1 MPGIRSRIALPAVLG
16 LALAVAA
23 CENPAAGNAAAR
35 IPGDYHAR
43 TFQIV
48 ADGESAD
55 LLAGGARID
64 LQLRADGSTD
74 GRLLIPGMDE
84 DGGDMD
90 ESLAG
95 TWTLRGDTVRLQH
108 AADTFLRDMPLLA
121 RGRRLEGDHTFS
133 GTRVVVSLER

>member
-1 MPGIRSRIALPAVLG
+1 MTRIRIALPAVLG
-16 LALAVAA
+16 LSLALAA
-23 CENPAAGNAAAR
+23 CENPAGSAAAR
-35 IPGDYHAR
+35 VPGDYHAR
-43 TFQIV
+43 TFQIA

-55 LLAGGARID
+55 MLAAGARID
-64 LQLRADGSTD
+64 LVLREDGSTQ

-95 TWTLRGDTVRLQH
+95 TWTLRADTVRLQH
-108 AADTFLRDMPLLA
+108 DADTFLRDMPLLA
-121 RGRRLEGDHTFS
+121 RGRRLEGDRTFD